1 MASRLSGQRYAQAI
15 FELAL
20 EHQQLEQWDQE
31 LRLAADVLGD
41 DEFAL
46 FLGHADVPQERK
58 ITAIESVLSETHPLV
73 RNLVSLLVT
82 RGGVAAMRDVQEAY
96 LQLLDAHLG
105 RQRAE
110 VTTAVPLEPAEL
122 ERIAEFVRTL
132 VGREVVLTARVDESI
147 LGGLIVQIGDRLLD
161 GSAAASLEQMRQTV
175 RAPAA

>member
-20 EHQQLEQWDQE
+20 ENQELEQWDQD

-41 DEFAL
+41 EEFAR

-58 ITAIESVLSETHPLV
+58 ISAIESVLAEAHPLV
-73 RNLVSLLVT
+73 RNLVSLLVS
-82 RGGVAAMRDVQEAY
+82 RGGVAAMRDVQEGY
-96 LQLLDAHLG
+96 SQLLDNHLG

-122 ERIAEFVRTL
+122 ERITDFVKEL
-132 VGREVVLTARVDESI
+132 VGREVVLSAQVDESI
-147 LGGLIVQIGDRLLD
+147 LGGLIVQIGDQLLD
-161 GSAAASLEQMRQTV
+161 GSAAAGLERMRQMV
-175 RAPAA
+175 RAQAA